1 MKFSKMSATK
11 CLTNMCLCQTW
22 EQLPET
28 ARGMVGGPLLG
39 RKDPVALE
47 GLGTFLLL
55 RGLVATVL

>member
-1 MKFSKMSATK
+1 M
-11 CLTNMCLCQTW
+11 TNMCLCQTW

-55 RGLVATVL
+55 LLLLRGLVAAVL